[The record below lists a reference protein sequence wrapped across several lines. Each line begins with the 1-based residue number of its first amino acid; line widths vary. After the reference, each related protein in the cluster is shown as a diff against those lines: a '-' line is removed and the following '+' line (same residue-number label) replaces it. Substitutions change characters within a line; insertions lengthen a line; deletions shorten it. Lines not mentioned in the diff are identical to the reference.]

1 MKNDRKIILTAA
13 NYSAICA
20 LRDGLLKSI
29 NEGGYGTVTSVG
41 DTSVCSKYPGI
52 TLEVC
57 FEADSRRNGKTGH
70 VLPFLPAP
78 SKVFS
83 GTTRD
88 LKWDDFSNW
97 TLEQDVEPGYMV
109 AHWQKGKTLHKEC
122 YTQIP
127 A

>member
-1 MKNDRKIILTAA
+1 MKNDRKIILTAS

-29 NEGGYGTVTSVG
+29 SEGGYGTVTSVS
-41 DTSVCSKYPGI
+41 DTSVCSKLPGI

-57 FEADSRRNGKTGH
+57 FEADSRRSQKTGH

-83 GTTRD
+83 GTAHD
-88 LKWDDFSNW
+88 FKWDCFSRW
-97 TLEQDVEPGYMV
+97 MQEQDVEPGYMV
-109 AHWQKGKTLHKEC
+109 AHWQKGKTLYKEC

-127 A
+127 V